1 MVLASQIAWS
11 ESCENALQTI
21 SSSSNQNDL
30 EPVLKVLRVVEATL
44 NILADSVLQEQPP
57 VRRRKLEHLVSKL
70 LLIGYIFFCFFFAVP
85 KTLCFSFRW
94 KLELL
99 LGSATYVQ
107 PYGYSFSLP
116 KVTQVKIQEN
126 VLIIFCKMRKH
137 KILPCE
143 SAAKEFSFEW

>member
-70 LLIGYIFFCFFFAVP
+70 LLIRYIFFVFCFCGSI
-85 KTLCFSFRW
+85 KTLLFLQKETGILR
-94 KLELL
+94 
-99 LGSATYVQ
+99 GSAPYV
-107 PYGYSFSLP
+107 
-116 KVTQVKIQEN
+116 
-126 VLIIFCKMRKH
+126 
-137 KILPCE
+137 
-143 SAAKEFSFEW
+143 

>member
-70 LLIGYIFFCFFFAVP
+70 LLISYIFLFFFLQFQKNSAFLTEGHWNFASKCALCVTLWLKFSTP
-85 KTLCFSFRW
+85 K
-94 KLELL
+94 
-99 LGSATYVQ
+99 
-107 PYGYSFSLP
+107 GYPSQNLTKFL
-116 KVTQVKIQEN
+116 N
-126 VLIIFCKMRKH
+126 LIFKMRKH

>member
-70 LLIGYIFFCFFFAVP
+70 LLISYIFLFFAVSEGNWSFCEEVQLMCNFMLQFFTP
-85 KTLCFSFRW
+85 KGCPSQNSRKFLNFFFV
-94 KLELL
+94 K
-99 LGSATYVQ
+99 
-107 PYGYSFSLP
+107 YG
-116 KVTQVKIQEN
+116 N
-126 VLIIFCKMRKH
+126 

-143 SAAKEFSFEW
+143 SGFICMVTQQGFVNSKAVC

>member
-70 LLIGYIFFCFFFAVP
+70 LLIRYIFFFFAV
-85 KTLCFSFRW
+85 
-94 KLELL
+94 
-99 LGSATYVQ
+99 Q
-107 PYGYSFSLP
+107 
-116 KVTQVKIQEN
+116 
-126 VLIIFCKMRKH
+126 
-137 KILPCE
+137 
-143 SAAKEFSFEW
+143 

>member
-30 EPVLKVLRVVEATL
+30 EPVLRVLRVVEATL

-70 LLIGYIFFCFFFAVP
+70 LLISYIFLFFFCSSK
-85 KTLCFSFRW
+85 KTLLFLQKDTGILRA
-94 KLELL
+94 
-99 LGSATYVQ
+99 SAPYV
-107 PYGYSFSLP
+107 
-116 KVTQVKIQEN
+116 
-126 VLIIFCKMRKH
+126 
-137 KILPCE
+137 
-143 SAAKEFSFEW
+143 

>member
-30 EPVLKVLRVVEATL
+30 EPVLRVLRVVEATL

-70 LLIGYIFFCFFFAVP
+70 LLISYIFLFFAVSR
-85 KTLCFSFRW
+85 KLCFSFGRR
-94 KLELL
+94 LE
-99 LGSATYVQ
+99 
-107 PYGYSFSLP
+107 FCE
-116 KVTQVKIQEN
+116 QVCLMCN
-126 VLIIFCKMRKH
+126 LMVRLFH
-137 KILPCE
+137 
-143 SAAKEFSFEW
+143 S

>member
-30 EPVLKVLRVVEATL
+30 EPVLRVLRVVEATL

-70 LLIGYIFFCFFFAVP
+70 LLISYIFLFFCSFK
-85 KTLCFSFRW
+85 KTLLFFR
-94 KLELL
+94 KETGILRA
-99 LGSATYVQ
+99 SAPYV
-107 PYGYSFSLP
+107 
-116 KVTQVKIQEN
+116 
-126 VLIIFCKMRKH
+126 
-137 KILPCE
+137 
-143 SAAKEFSFEW
+143 

>member
-57 VRRRKLEHLVSKL
+57 VRRRKLEHLVRKL
-70 LLIGYIFFCFFFAVP
+70 PLISHIFLFFAFLSEGNWNFCEEVCLMCNLMV
-85 KTLCFSFRW
+85 TVFHSQR
-94 KLELL
+94 
-99 LGSATYVQ
+99 
-107 PYGYSFSLP
+107 LP
-116 KVTQVKIQEN
+116 KSK
-126 VLIIFCKMRKH
+126 F
-137 KILPCE
+137 
-143 SAAKEFSFEW
+143 KEIS

>member
-70 LLIGYIFFCFFFAVP
+70 LLISYIFLFFAVP
-85 KTLCFSFRW
+85 KKLCFSFRR
-94 KLELL
+94 KLEPLR
-99 LGSATYVQ
+99 GSATYVQ
-107 PYGYSFSLP
+107 LYVTGFHSQRLP
-116 KVTQVKIQEN
+116 KSK
-126 VLIIFCKMRKH
+126 F
-137 KILPCE
+137 
-143 SAAKEFSFEW
+143 KEIS

>member
-30 EPVLKVLRVVEATL
+30 EPVLRVLRVVEATL

-70 LLIGYIFFCFFFAVP
+70 LLISYISCFLQF
-85 KTLCFSFRW
+85 
-94 KLELL
+94 
-99 LGSATYVQ
+99 
-107 PYGYSFSLP
+107 
-116 KVTQVKIQEN
+116 QEN
-126 VLIIFCKMRKH
+126 SAFLSEGDWNFASKCALCVTLWLDFSTPKGYPSQNSRKFLNLIWKMQKH
-137 KILPCE
+137 KILPFE

>member
-70 LLIGYIFFCFFFAVP
+70 LLIRYIFFFWQFNKNSALLTEGDWNFSSKCALCVTLRLNFSTP
-85 KTLCFSFRW
+85 KGYPSQNSRKFLNLIW
-94 KLELL
+94 KM
-99 LGSATYVQ
+99 Q
-107 PYGYSFSLP
+107 
-116 KVTQVKIQEN
+116 K
-126 VLIIFCKMRKH
+126 R

>member
-70 LLIGYIFFCFFFAVP
+70 LLIGYIFFCFFFRCS
-85 KTLCFSFRW
+85 KKS
-94 KLELL
+94 
-99 LGSATYVQ
+99 SAFLSD
-107 PYGYSFSLP
+107 G
-116 KVTQVKIQEN
+116 N
-126 VLIIFCKMRKH
+126 WNFC
-137 KILPCE
+137 
-143 SAAKEFSFEW
+143 

>member
-70 LLIGYIFFCFFFAVP
+70 LLIRYIFFVCFLRFNKNSAFLTEGDWNFAR
-85 KTLCFSFRW
+85 KCTLCVTLWLNFSTL
-94 KLELL
+94 K
-99 LGSATYVQ
+99 
-107 PYGYSFSLP
+107 GYRSQNSR
-116 KVTQVKIQEN
+116 KILD
-126 VLIIFCKMRKH
+126 LICKMPKH

>member
-70 LLIGYIFFCFFFAVP
+70 LLISDIF
-85 KTLCFSFRW
+85 
-94 KLELL
+94 LL
-99 LGSATYVQ
+99 LQFKKKSAFLSEGNWNFCEEVC
-107 PYGYSFSLP
+107 LMCNLM
-116 KVTQVKIQEN
+116 VTVFHSQKFAQV
-126 VLIIFCKMRKH
+126 
-137 KILPCE
+137 
-143 SAAKEFSFEW
+143 

>member
-70 LLIGYIFFCFFFAVP
+70 LLIRYIFLFFLFEVQL
-85 KTLCFSFRW
+85 KLCFSYRRRLEFCKEVRLACNLMV
-94 KLELL
+94 KLFH
-99 LGSATYVQ
+99 SQ
-107 PYGYSFSLP
+107 RLP
-116 KVTQVKIQEN
+116 KSKFKKI
-126 VLIIFCKMRKH
+126 
-137 KILPCE
+137 
-143 SAAKEFSFEW
+143 S

>member
-30 EPVLKVLRVVEATL
+30 EPVLRVLRVVEATL

-70 LLIGYIFFCFFFAVP
+70 LLISYIVLFFAVSR
-85 KTLCFSFRW
+85 KLCFSFGRR
-94 KLELL
+94 LE
-99 LGSATYVQ
+99 
-107 PYGYSFSLP
+107 FCE
-116 KVTQVKIQEN
+116 QVRLMCN
-126 VLIIFCKMRKH
+126 LMVRLFH
-137 KILPCE
+137 
-143 SAAKEFSFEW
+143 S

>member
-21 SSSSNQNDL
+21 STSSNQNNL

-70 LLIGYIFFCFFFAVP
+70 LLIRCIFLLCFFFLQFN
-85 KTLCFSFRW
+85 KTLLFLQKETGILR
-94 KLELL
+94 
-99 LGSATYVQ
+99 GSAPYV
-107 PYGYSFSLP
+107 
-116 KVTQVKIQEN
+116 
-126 VLIIFCKMRKH
+126 
-137 KILPCE
+137 
-143 SAAKEFSFEW
+143 